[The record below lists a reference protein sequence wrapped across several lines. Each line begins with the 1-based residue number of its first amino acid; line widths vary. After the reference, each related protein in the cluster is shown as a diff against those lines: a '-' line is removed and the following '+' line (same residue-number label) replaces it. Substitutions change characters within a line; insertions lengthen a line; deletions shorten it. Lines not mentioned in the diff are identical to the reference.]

1 MRGLCKKSDFW
12 KVQNGDL
19 WTFFYH
25 VLSPFFPFELLF
37 SVNRTNF
44 WHHPWFFSLATPWNG
59 YLQVLK
65 KGQRTN
71 NFPQGL
77 LPFNLQFETIYQL
90 TADRIRASMCK
101 YFSLVAIFCTK
112 VFNCSISLN
121 SCAFVRFSRIKMP
134 RDSSRPRKRKFRENQ
149 FSQPKEKSPKSELG
163 PVYKEVG

>member
-1 MRGLCKKSDFW
+1 MNILLSCFKSCFPFGTAIFRESDKF
-12 KVQNGDL
+12 L
-19 WTFFYH
+19 T
-25 VLSPFFPFELLF
+25 SPLIFFP
-37 SVNRTNF
+37 SNA
-44 WHHPWFFSLATPWNG
+44 LATVV
-59 YLQVLK
+59 YRY
-65 KGQRTN
+65 RTN
-71 NFPQGL
+71 NFPQGF